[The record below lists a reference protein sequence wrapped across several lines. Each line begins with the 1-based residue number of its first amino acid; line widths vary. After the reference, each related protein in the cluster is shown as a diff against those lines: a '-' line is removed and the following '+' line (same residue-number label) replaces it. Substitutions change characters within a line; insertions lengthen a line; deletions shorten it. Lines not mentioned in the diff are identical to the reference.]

1 MNEKVT
7 IYIVKV
13 DYGILGKHRFS
24 QLGIKEIDFSM
35 LPQKGDYIHFQDK
48 RYRVEQRDFFLE
60 NGNKVKIYVV
70 EL

>member
-24 QLGIKEIDFSM
+24 ELGIMEIDFSM
-35 LPQKGDYIHFQDK
+35 LPQKGDFIHLQDK
-48 RYRVEQRDFFLE
+48 RYRVEQRDFFPE
-60 NGNKVKIYVV
+60 SGNKVKIYVA